1 TYAIDVPGEL
11 LAQHDNV
18 EANVSGSDEAGNPYS
33 ADSERDY
40 GVNLSAEASIT
51 IDVIAGD
58 DVINGEEATQ
68 LITITGSVGGDAR
81 EGDTVTL
88 TVGGQEFTGTVTSDL
103 TYAIDVPGE
112 LLAQHDNVEANV
124 SGSDEAGNPYSADS
138 ERDYG

>member
-1 TYAIDVPGEL
+1 EL

-58 DVINGEEATQ
+58 DVINGEEAQ
-68 LITITGSVGGDAR
+68 GPVTITGSVGGDAR

-88 TVGGQEFTGTVTSDL
+88 T
-103 TYAIDVPGE
+103 
-112 LLAQHDNVEANV
+112 
-124 SGSDEAGNPYSADS
+124 
-138 ERDYG
+138 